1 MKKLLSL
8 TAGLL
13 LLTCDPSLAGNTDKY
28 QIYWQGKKGVVV
40 HGTYTISYPQSPDT
54 PTRIESIEVPLP
66 TRITLVLPKNV
77 RVSAH
82 GYTIRND
89 FKLGKVVI
97 RIFRNGK
104 ECGKPTTVGSGTI
117 ENKVCK

>member
-1 MKKLLSL
+1 MKKILSL

-13 LLTCDPSLAGNTDKY
+13 LLSCVPALAGNTDKY
-28 QIYWQGKKGVVV
+28 QIYWQGKKGMVV
-40 HGTYTISYPQSPDT
+40 HGIYTISYPQSPDT
-54 PTRIESIEVPLP
+54 PIRIEKIEVPLP
-66 TRITLVLPKNV
+66 TRITLQLLRNAV
-77 RVSAH
+77 VSAN
-82 GYTIRND
+82 GYTIGSD
-89 FKLGKVVI
+89 FKLGKVII